1 MKPEL
6 NKIYKIN
13 DNYVELIQPYT
24 TTGLFFRNLCKA
36 IIFLCLCDS
45 FATFFKPNDARVY
58 LIFDYLI
65 IILLIIGLIFISNKK
80 TKFNLESEEIICDS
94 EISNKENI
102 YTILDFS
109 NIEYIYVS
117 EKYVSYD
124 AIREINIMTQIQ
136 DTPITLLTLNKS
148 KLFRKDYYTIKELNE
163 IAFSLSEILNCEFI
177 EGQEKTE
184 INILN
189 NKPVKQKIEIDY
201 EEINPKYEY
210 VFLNLFVLIPIIAI
224 SILTIYRPLKA
235 IIKSMTSN
243 VSISSTQINKNEAL
257 LDKIKQSMDKKN
269 YESSLVQEEPT
280 E

>member
-94 EISNKENI
+94 EISNKENL

-148 KLFRKDYYTIKELNE
+148 KLFRKDYYSIKELNE

>member
-1 MKPEL
+1 
-6 NKIYKIN
+6 
-13 DNYVELIQPYT
+13 
-24 TTGLFFRNLCKA
+24 
-36 IIFLCLCDS
+36 
-45 FATFFKPNDARVY
+45 
-58 LIFDYLI
+58 
-65 IILLIIGLIFISNKK
+65 
-80 TKFNLESEEIICDS
+80 
-94 EISNKENI
+94 
-102 YTILDFS
+102 
-109 NIEYIYVS
+109 
-117 EKYVSYD
+117 
-124 AIREINIMTQIQ
+124 MTQIQ

-148 KLFRKDYYTIKELNE
+148 KLFRKDYYSIKELNE